1 MIFVK
6 ALYSISYERVK
17 SVNLTIALLNNFT
30 FILIIHYHKQVLE
43 ENYIYI

>member
-17 SVNLTIALLNNFT
+17 SVNLTIALLNNFA